1 MAKNVYCDER
11 HPGVQLGTRVP
22 EKLKRALK
30 VASLERGQTISDV
43 VCEALCAELGLE
55 RSLFIGDGVGA
66 REDVV
71 DDGR

>member
-43 VCEALCAELGLE
+43 VCDALCAELDID
-55 RSLFIGDGVGA
+55 RSLLLSSQPGESGEE
-66 REDVV
+66 R
-71 DDGR
+71 

>member
-43 VCEALCAELGLE
+43 VCDALCAELDID
-55 RSLFIGDGVGA
+55 RSLLLPSQPGESGEE
-66 REDVV
+66 R
-71 DDGR
+71 